1 MHSKW
6 LRRLAVFVAGIGIAF
21 SYGFVWPSVTE
32 AMFWAKPHSITE
44 TVNWFMDREGIPGAV
59 VAFGKVG
66 EKPRL
71 LTFGVADRQ
80 TGRPMQDSMTF
91 QIASISKLITAEAVL
106 TLIDDGQLRLD
117 DTLQSIFPDVAEAD
131 DPRFSNIAVRHLL
144 QHTSGLGWGQHI
156 DLVTGGDK
164 ETFVPAEACLPVVLE
179 RLKRPLDSD
188 PGERAEYT
196 DFGPCWLGLI
206 VSKISGMSYERFVQ
220 THVLNRLGMKRTAL
234 VSEAPAE
241 VRHHVVGMDAPR
253 THFNPSAGWT
263 STAEDLYRFASRTI
277 RDIEVADPIPGE
289 FPDQS
294 FGLGWWIW
302 QRGGGET
309 DIAHTG
315 ALNGTRAVVA
325 RSSDGIVIVA
335 LFNGRERVRDLKR
348 FVRVQHSLVDAAR
361 RAYERAYKRRRSGW
375 APRRLITSTDHGA
388 DAPGAAIAL
397 LPMSFV
403 RHGP

>member
-6 LRRLAVFVAGIGIAF
+6 LRRMAVFAAGIGIAF
-21 SYGFVWPSVTE
+21 GYGFVWPSVTE

-44 TVNWFMDREGIPGAV
+44 TVKWFMDREGIPGAV
-59 VAFGKVG
+59 VAFGKAG
-66 EKPRL
+66 ENPRL
-71 LTFGVADRQ
+71 LSFGVADRA
-80 TGRPMQDSMTF
+80 TGRPMQNNMTF
-91 QIASISKLITAEAVL
+91 QIASISKLITAEAAL

-117 DTLQSIFPDVAEAD
+117 DTLQSIFPIVAKAE
-131 DPRFSNIAVRHLL
+131 DPRFSNITVRHLL
-144 QHTSGLGWGQHI
+144 QHTSGLGWSQHI

-164 ETFVPAEACLPVVLE
+164 ETFAPAEACLPVVLE
-179 RLKRPLDSD
+179 RLNRPLDSD

-206 VSKISGMSYERFVQ
+206 VAKISGMTYERFVQ
-220 THVLNRLGMKRTAL
+220 TRVLTRLGLKRTGL
-234 VSEAPAE
+234 ISEAPAE
-241 VRHHVVGMDAPR
+241 VRHHVVGMDAAR

-277 RDIEVADPIPGE
+277 RDTEIATPVPGE
-289 FPDQS
+289 FAEQS

-302 QRGGGET
+302 QRGTET

-335 LFNGRERVRDLKR
+335 LFNGRERARDLSR
-348 FVRVQHSLVDAAR
+348 FVRIQHSLIDAAR
-361 RAYERAYKRRRSGW
+361 RAYERAYKRGKSGW
-375 APRRLITSTDHGA
+375 APRKLITSVDYGDVRMHS
-388 DAPGAAIAL
+388 AAIARFML
-397 LPMSFV
+397 ALV
-403 RHGP
+403 